1 MYGLDCIYLNISL
14 FIFRISDISGEENEK
29 NSKIDAPKE
38 KIKFVDDDEDDDE
51 GNESDND
58 IYIF

>member
-1 MYGLDCIYLNISL
+1 MFGLDCILIL
-14 FIFRISDISGEENEK
+14 FFNFIRISDISGEENEK
-29 NSKIDAPKE
+29 SSKVDAPKE
-38 KIKFVDDDEDDDE
+38 KMKFVDDDEEDDE